1 MHQTDPVSPTS
12 AGAATSGATVTVVGL
27 LGGPCAVALRAAGHA
42 VALDTSVEFDRIEH
56 SDLLVLALAP
66 PEPTAAEMLAHL
78 RRRSDIPVLTFE
90 PTRPGGVATPAR
102 HAEGHLPV
110 CRSEAELLA
119 GVARLVRRHEP
130 VVDLRAGALVAAD

>member
-1 MHQTDPVSPTS
+1 
-12 AGAATSGATVTVVGL
+12 
-27 LGGPCAVALRAAGHA
+27 